1 MVVKYKISELINLI
15 KKYVYDKES
24 FIMSIY
30 YVPPINLL
38 GRGCLSEVREPIRS
52 LGAKKAFVVSDK
64 FLSSNGTVKKVTDI
78 LAEIGVEVVI
88 YDEVKQNPTVTNVNN
103 GLEILKKENCDFVIT
118 IGGGSPQDCGKA
130 ISILATNGGV
140 TKDYEGVNKTTKKCL
155 PIVAITTTAGT
166 SAEVTINYVITDEDR
181 HVKMIMVD
189 TNSLATITVND
200 PELMLSKPATLTA
213 ATGMDA
219 LTHAV
224 EAVVAKGAYD
234 VTNSTALYAIKQ
246 IFDFLPRAVKD
257 GSNIEARE
265 QMCYACFLNGIAF
278 SNAGLGNVHAM
289 AHQLGGLYD
298 LPHGVC
304 NAMLLP
310 IVEEEN
316 AKSFPAKFRPIAEV
330 IGMDVSGKS
339 DEECA
344 NFVIS
349 KMKALSEE
357 VGIPRSLKDVG
368 VNNANFELLAENAMK
383 DACAGANPVF
393 FDKDKLIELF
403 KKIA

>member
-1 MVVKYKISELINLI
+1 MTTYKDLRNKYYSE
-15 KKYVYDKES
+15 KE
-24 FIMSIY
+24 IIYMSIY
-30 YVPPINLL
+30 YVPPINLI
-38 GRGCLSEVREPIRS
+38 GRGCLGEMKEPIKS
-52 LGAKKAFVVSDK
+52 LGGKKAFIVSDK
-64 FLSSNGTVKKVTDI
+64 FLTSNGTVKKVTDI
-78 LAEIGVEVVI
+78 FDQIGLAYVL
-88 YDEVKQNPTVTNVNN
+88 YNDVKPNPTVNNVNK
-103 GLEILKKENCDFVIT
+103 GLAVLKKEDCDIVIT

-140 TKDYEGVNKTTKKCL
+140 TKSYEGVNKTTKKCL

-166 SAEVTINYVITDEDR
+166 SAEVTINYVITDEER

-200 PELMLSKPATLTA
+200 PELMLGKPAGLTA

-219 LTHAV
+219 LTHAI

-234 VTNSTALYAIKQ
+234 VTDSTALYAIKQ

-257 GSNIEARE
+257 GSDIEARE

-310 IVEEEN
+310 YVEEKN
-316 AKSFPAKFRPIAEV
+316 GKSAPAKFRSIAEA
-330 IGMDVSGKS
+330 IGMDTAGKS
-339 DEECA
+339 DEKCVD
-344 NFVIS
+344 FVIS
-349 KMKALSEE
+349 KIKALSEE
-357 VGIPRSLKDVG
+357 VGIPKSLKEVG
-368 VNNANFELLAENAMK
+368 VDNPDFDKLAEFAMR

-393 FDKDKLIELF
+393 FDKEILIELF

>member
-1 MVVKYKISELINLI
+1 
-15 KKYVYDKES
+15 
-24 FIMSIY
+24 MSIY

-38 GRGCLSEVREPIRS
+38 GKGCLIESKDSIKS
-52 LGAKKAFVVSDK
+52 LGTKKAFIVSDK
-64 FLSSNGTVKKVTDI
+64 FLTSNGTVKKVTDM
-78 LAEIGVEVVI
+78 LSQIGVNFAI
-88 YDEVKQNPTVTNVNN
+88 YDEVKPNPTVTNVNN
-103 GLEILKKENCDFVIT
+103 GLEILKSENCDFVIT

-130 ISILATNGGV
+130 ISILATNGGDIR
-140 TKDYEGVNKTTKKCL
+140 DYEGVNKTSKKCL

-189 TNSLATITVND
+189 TNALATMTVND
-200 PELMLSKPATLTA
+200 PELMISKPANLTA

-219 LTHAV
+219 LTHAI
-224 EAVVAKGAYD
+224 EAVVANGAYD
-234 VTNSTALYAIKQ
+234 VTDSTALYSIKQ
-246 IFDFLPRAVKD
+246 IFEYLPRAVKD
-257 GSNIEARE
+257 GNDIDARE

-316 AKSFPAKFRPIAEV
+316 AKSAPSKFRPIAEI
-330 IGMDVSGKS
+330 IGMNIHDKS
-339 DEECA
+339 DKECVD
-344 NFVIS
+344 FVID
-349 KMKALSEE
+349 KIKALSEE
-357 VGIPRSLKDVG
+357 VGIPKSLKDVG
-368 VNNANFELLAENAMK
+368 VDNPNFELLAENSMK

-393 FDKDKLIELF
+393 FDKDKIIELF
-403 KKIA
+403 KKIS

>member
-1 MVVKYKISELINLI
+1 
-15 KKYVYDKES
+15 
-24 FIMSIY
+24 MSIY

-38 GRGCLSEVREPIRS
+38 GKGCLSESKDSIKS
-52 LGAKKAFVVSDK
+52 LGTKKAFIVSDK
-64 FLSSNGTVKKVTDI
+64 FLTSNGTVKKVTDM
-78 LAEIGVEVVI
+78 LSQIGVNFAI
-88 YDEVKQNPTVTNVNN
+88 YDEVKPNPTVTNVND
-103 GLEILKKENCDFVIT
+103 GLEILKSENCDFVIT

-130 ISILATNGGV
+130 ISILATNGGDIR
-140 TKDYEGVNKTTKKCL
+140 DYEGVNKTSKKCL

-189 TNSLATITVND
+189 TNALATMTVND
-200 PELMLSKPATLTA
+200 PELMISKPANLTA

-219 LTHAV
+219 LTHAI
-224 EAVVAKGAYD
+224 EAVVANGAYD
-234 VTNSTALYAIKQ
+234 VTDSTALYSIKQ
-246 IFDFLPRAVKD
+246 IFKYLPRAVKD
-257 GSNIEARE
+257 GNDIDARE

-316 AKSFPAKFRPIAEV
+316 AKSAPSKFRSIAEI
-330 IGMDVSGKS
+330 IGMNVHDKS
-339 DEECA
+339 DKECVD
-344 NFVIS
+344 FVID
-349 KMKALSEE
+349 KIKALSEE
-357 VGIPRSLKDVG
+357 VGIPKSLKDVG
-368 VNNANFELLAENAMK
+368 VDNPNFELLAENSMK

-393 FDKDKLIELF
+393 FDKDKIIELF
-403 KKIA
+403 KKIS

>member
-1 MVVKYKISELINLI
+1 
-15 KKYVYDKES
+15 
-24 FIMSIY
+24 MSIY

-38 GRGCLSEVREPIRS
+38 GKGCLIESKDSIKS
-52 LGAKKAFVVSDK
+52 LGTKKAFIVSDK
-64 FLSSNGTVKKVTDI
+64 FLTSNGTVKKVTDM
-78 LAEIGVEVVI
+78 LSQIGVNFAI
-88 YDEVKQNPTVTNVNN
+88 YDEVKPNPTVTNVNN
-103 GLEILKKENCDFVIT
+103 GLEILKSENCDFVIT

-130 ISILATNGGV
+130 ISILATNGGDIR
-140 TKDYEGVNKTTKKCL
+140 DYEGVNKTSKKCL

-189 TNSLATITVND
+189 TNALATMTVND
-200 PELMLSKPATLTA
+200 PELMISKPANLTA

-219 LTHAV
+219 LTHAI
-224 EAVVAKGAYD
+224 EAVVANGAYD
-234 VTNSTALYAIKQ
+234 VTDSTALYSIKQ
-246 IFDFLPRAVKD
+246 IFEYLPRAVKD
-257 GSNIEARE
+257 GNDIDARE

-316 AKSFPAKFRPIAEV
+316 AKSAPSKFRPIAEI
-330 IGMDVSGKS
+330 IGMNIHDKS
-339 DEECA
+339 DKECVD
-344 NFVIS
+344 FVIN
-349 KMKALSEE
+349 KIKALSEE
-357 VGIPRSLKDVG
+357 VGIPKSLKDVG
-368 VNNANFELLAENAMK
+368 VDNPNFELLAENSMK

-393 FDKDKLIELF
+393 FDKDKIIELF
-403 KKIA
+403 KKIS

>member
-1 MVVKYKISELINLI
+1 
-15 KKYVYDKES
+15 
-24 FIMSIY
+24 MSIY
-30 YVPPINLL
+30 YIPPVNLL
-38 GRGCLSEVREPIRS
+38 GRGCLAEAKEPIKS

-64 FLSSNGTVKKVTDI
+64 FLTSNGTVKKVTDLLTKI
-78 LAEIGVEVVI
+78 NIEYVI
-88 YDEVKQNPTVTNVNN
+88 YDDVKPNPTVTNVDN
-103 GLEILKKENCDFVIT
+103 GLKILKKENCDFVIT

-130 ISILATNGGV
+130 ISILATNGGS
-140 TKDYEGVNKTTKKCL
+140 TKDYEGINKTTKKCL

-166 SAEVTINYVITDEDR
+166 SAEVTINYVITDEER

-189 TNSLATITVND
+189 TNSLASITVND
-200 PELMLSKPATLTA
+200 PDLMISKPAPLTA

-224 EAVVAKGAYD
+224 EAVVANGAYD
-234 VTNSTALYAIKQ
+234 VTDSTALYAIKQ
-246 IFDFLPRAVKD
+246 IFEFLPRAVKD
-257 GSNIEARE
+257 GNDIEARE
-265 QMCYACFLNGIAF
+265 QMCYACFLNGISF

-316 AKSFPAKFRPIAEV
+316 AKGAPAKFRAIAKV
-330 IGMDVSGKS
+330 IGMDVAGKS

-349 KMKALSEE
+349 RIKALSEE
-357 VGIPRSLKDVG
+357 VGIPKSLKEVG
-368 VNNANFELLAENAMK
+368 VDNPDFELLAENAMK

-393 FDKDKLIELF
+393 FNKEKLIELF
-403 KKIA
+403 KRIV

>member
-1 MVVKYKISELINLI
+1 
-15 KKYVYDKES
+15 
-24 FIMSIY
+24 MSIY

-38 GRGCLSEVREPIRS
+38 GKGCLNETKDSIKS
-52 LGAKKAFVVSDK
+52 LGTKKAFIVSDK
-64 FLSSNGTVKKVTDI
+64 FLVSNGTVKKVTDI
-78 LAEIGVEVVI
+78 LSQIDVDFVV
-88 YDEVKQNPTVTNVNN
+88 YDEVKQNPTVTNVNK
-103 GLEILKKENCDFVIT
+103 GLEILKSENCDFVIT

-130 ISILATNGGV
+130 ISILATNGGDIR
-140 TKDYEGVNKTTKKCL
+140 DYEGINKTSKKCL

-189 TNSLATITVND
+189 TNSLATMTVND
-200 PELMLSKPATLTA
+200 PELMISKPANLTA

-219 LTHAV
+219 LTHAI
-224 EAVVAKGAYD
+224 EAVVANGAYD
-234 VTNSTALYAIKQ
+234 VTDSTALYAIKQ
-246 IFDFLPRAVKD
+246 IFKYLPRAVKNGND
-257 GSNIEARE
+257 IEARE

-316 AKSFPAKFRPIAEV
+316 AKSAPAKFRPIAEV
-330 IGMDVSGKS
+330 IGMDVNNKS
-339 DEECA
+339 DKECVD
-344 NFVIS
+344 FVID
-349 KMKALSEE
+349 KIKALSEE
-357 VGIPRSLKDVG
+357 VGIPKSLKDVG
-368 VNNANFELLAENAMK
+368 VDNPNFELLAENSMK

-393 FDKDKLIELF
+393 FDKEKIIELF
-403 KKIA
+403 MKIS

>member
-1 MVVKYKISELINLI
+1 
-15 KKYVYDKES
+15 
-24 FIMSIY
+24 MSIY

-38 GRGCLSEVREPIRS
+38 GKGCLNEAKDSIKS
-52 LGAKKAFVVSDK
+52 LGTEKAFIVSDK
-64 FLSSNGTVKKVTDI
+64 FLVSNGTVKKVTDI
-78 LAEIGVEVVI
+78 LSQIDVDFVV
-88 YDEVKQNPTVTNVNN
+88 YDEVKQNPTVTNVNK
-103 GLEILKKENCDFVIT
+103 GLKILKSENCDFVIT

-130 ISILATNGGV
+130 ISILATNGGDIR
-140 TKDYEGVNKTTKKCL
+140 DYEGINKTSKKCL
-155 PIVAITTTAGT
+155 PIIAITTTAGT

-189 TNSLATITVND
+189 TNSLATMTVND
-200 PELMLSKPATLTA
+200 PELMISKPSNLTA

-219 LTHAV
+219 LTHAI
-224 EAVVAKGAYD
+224 EAVVANGAYD
-234 VTNSTALYAIKQ
+234 VTDSTALYAIKQ
-246 IFDFLPRAVKD
+246 IFKYLPRAVKNGND
-257 GSNIEARE
+257 IEARE

-316 AKSFPAKFRPIAEV
+316 AKSAPAKFRPIAEV
-330 IGMDVSGKS
+330 IGMDVNNKS
-339 DEECA
+339 DKECVD
-344 NFVIS
+344 FVID
-349 KMKALSEE
+349 KIKALSEE
-357 VGIPRSLKDVG
+357 VGIPKSLKDVG
-368 VNNANFELLAENAMK
+368 VDNPNFELLAENSMK

-393 FDKDKLIELF
+393 FDKDKIIELF
-403 KKIA
+403 MKIS

>member
-1 MVVKYKISELINLI
+1 
-15 KKYVYDKES
+15 
-24 FIMSIY
+24 MSIY
-30 YVPPINLL
+30 YIPPINLV
-38 GRGCLSEVREPIRS
+38 GKGCLAEAKEPIKS

-64 FLSSNGTVKKVTDI
+64 FLTSNGTVKKVTD
-78 LAEIGVEVVI
+78 LLDEIGVGYIV
-88 YDEVKQNPTVTNVNN
+88 YDDVKPNPTVTNVNN
-103 GLEILKKENCDFVIT
+103 GLEILKKEQCDIVIT

-130 ISILATNGGV
+130 ISILATNGGT

-155 PIVAITTTAGT
+155 PIVAISTTAGT
-166 SAEVTINYVITDEDR
+166 SAEVTINYVITDEER

-200 PELMLSKPATLTA
+200 PELMLSKPAPLTA

-219 LTHAV
+219 LTHAI

-234 VTNSTALYAIKQ
+234 VTDSTALYAIKQ

-257 GSNIEARE
+257 GSDIEARE

-310 IVEEEN
+310 FVEEEN
-316 AKSFPAKFRPIAEV
+316 AKAVPAKFRPIAKI
-330 IGMDVSGKS
+330 IGMDVTGKT
-339 DEECA
+339 DEECVD
-344 NFVIS
+344 FVIS
-349 KMKALSEE
+349 KIKALSEE
-357 VGIPRSLKDVG
+357 VGIPKSLKQVG
-368 VNNANFELLAENAMK
+368 VDNPDFEKLAEFAMN

-393 FDKDKLIELF
+393 FSKEKLIELF